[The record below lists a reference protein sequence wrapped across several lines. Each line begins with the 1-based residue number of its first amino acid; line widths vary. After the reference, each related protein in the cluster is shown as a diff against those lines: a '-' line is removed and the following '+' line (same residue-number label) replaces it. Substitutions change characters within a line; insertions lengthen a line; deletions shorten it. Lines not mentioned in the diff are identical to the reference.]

1 MNKPSD
7 FQQFLA
13 DPDAA
18 NRKQFT
24 EVPPLPPPTI
34 EPMPTGYAPMS
45 RIELEGRSYRG
56 FASGEC
62 PWWVLISGA
71 IVFIAPSL
79 GMVFAIGEPLLILVI
94 SPLLAVF
101 IAIVWRGI
109 HAKLVAQKEK
119 QQRRARR
126 LRDMRD

>member
-1 MNKPSD
+1 MNEPND
-7 FQQFLA
+7 FQQFLT
-13 DPDAA
+13 DPDAPP
-18 NRKQFT
+18 RKQFT
-24 EVPPLPPPTI
+24 EVPPPLPPTI
-34 EPMPTGYAPMS
+34 DPMPTGLAPMS

-56 FASGEC
+56 FASGEV

-71 IVFIAPSL
+71 VVFIVPGLCMAIVAGGIWSILIVLPILSL
-79 GMVFAIGEPLLILVI
+79 P
-94 SPLLAVF
+94 

-119 QQRRARR
+119 QQRQARR